1 MAWIFAGSRSKRSGL
16 KRMEYALR
24 LTSADEPPND
34 ARAACSPSWR
44 TLLPDGPTV
53 ALYFGSEFCEDR
65 LPDVIEAIAFCDLA
79 CEHGWEPTLVTPLV
93 TPEGLRTVDRL
104 LGALAVNRREV
115 SVVFN
120 DWGVLGLLRTRHA
133 SVARRAGR
141 LVNRSLR
148 DPRAYRD
155 APAGTATHD
164 AARYTRLRRFLGG
177 LGVTAIES
185 DADLEGGYLGGGL
198 DDDGAGLDRALHLP
212 FTFAA
217 SGRGCPLKAALY
229 PEGGGFTEAFGS
241 ASVHRRSAKSSGVP
255 SLDDLRRI
263 VALADRRPVFV
274 TLNAPS
280 YPAGAVPRLAEFG
293 RMLIDDVG
301 AAALYRDLGVSR
313 VILPRH
319 MTLREIEQ
327 TATAGIQCEVFALN
341 DGCAFEEGICA
352 TTHAFRPYCIDDRI
366 GRASRR
372 LDERYEFWKWTLN
385 NCGCQTSR
393 GYTLGPCGLC
403 ALPRLGR
410 IGIASLKVVGREASL
425 ARKTASVRLAAI
437 ALDLAQRGAGPEDI
451 RAAVVTERGAPEL
464 CENAHLCYY
473 PDVWTKRVDES
484 RIAPVR
490 SMRASPA
497 AHACARRS
505 IPSESC

>member
-1 MAWIFAGSRSKRSGL
+1 MKILAPLRGSDEVPSLAAAGAHEFYCGL
-16 KRMEYALR
+16 
-24 LTSADEPPND
+24 TPP
-34 ARAACSPSWR
+34 
-44 TLLPDGPTV
+44 
-53 ALYFGSEFCEDR
+53 
-65 LPDVIEAIAFCDLA
+65 
-79 CEHGWEPTLVTPLV
+79 GW
-93 TPEGLRTVDRL
+93 D
-104 LGALAVNRREV
+104 
-115 SVVFN
+115 
-120 DWGVLGLLRTRHA
+120 
-133 SVARRAGR
+133 
-141 LVNRSLR
+141 
-148 DPRAYRD
+148 
-155 APAGTATHD
+155 
-164 AARYTRLRRFLGG
+164 
-177 LGVTAIES
+177 
-185 DADLEGGYLGGGL
+185 
-198 DDDGAGLDRALHLP
+198 
-212 FTFAA
+212 
-217 SGRGCPLKAALY
+217 
-229 PEGGGFTEAFGS
+229 EAFGS

-293 RMLIDDVG
+293 RMLIDEVGVAALIVAELELLLALCEQGMSSRVHVSSLACCRNDG
-301 AAALYRDLGVSR
+301 AAAFYRDLGVSR

-366 GRASRR
+366 GRASGR